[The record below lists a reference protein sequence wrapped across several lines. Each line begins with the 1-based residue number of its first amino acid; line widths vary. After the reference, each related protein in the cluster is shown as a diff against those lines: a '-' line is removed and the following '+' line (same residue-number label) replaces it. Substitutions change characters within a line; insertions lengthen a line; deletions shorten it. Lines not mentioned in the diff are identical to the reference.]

1 MTNNTLKFIFVM
13 ITVAVLSLVIIGNSD
28 TQYNSIMKYSTYMID
43 LSNELSIYNKS
54 AITTSEKTE
63 SSVTTTYENNAI
75 ATFTMNMTHGLFKKL
90 SFSLEYVSDNKLTP
104 DEIIK
109 ITSYMI
115 SSDET
120 KSMDSILSKDIQN
133 EIKNNLDNNKPTDTK
148 LSSRNY
154 NLYIVQ
160 TENVLK
166 IEITEQ

>member
-1 MTNNTLKFIFVM
+1 MTNNTLKFIFAILTIVV
-13 ITVAVLSLVIIGNSD
+13 ISLVLISNSD
-28 TQYNSIMKYSTYMID
+28 TKSNSMIKYSTYMID

-54 AITTSEKTE
+54 AIIASEKTE
-63 SSVTTTYENNAI
+63 SAVTITYENNAI
-75 ATFTMNMTHGLFKKL
+75 ATFTMNVTHGLFKKI

-120 KSMDSILSKDIQN
+120 QSLDSILSKDIQN
-133 EIKNNLDNNKPTDTK
+133 KIKNNLDNNKPIDTK
-148 LSSRNY
+148 LSSRDY

-160 TENVLK
+160 TETVLK

>member
-1 MTNNTLKFIFVM
+1 MTNNTPKFIFVM
-13 ITVAVLSLVIIGNSD
+13 MTVAVISLVIIGNSD
-28 TQYNSIMKYSTYMID
+28 TQYNSILKYSIYMID

-63 SSVTTTYENNAI
+63 SSITTTYENNAI
-75 ATFTMNMTHGLFKKL
+75 ATFTMNMTHG
-90 SFSLEYVSDNKLTP
+90 FSLEYISDNKLTP

-120 KSMDSILSKDIQN
+120 KSMDNILSKDIQN